1 MHADPL
7 LQILI
12 LLTASVGV
20 VALVRRLALP
30 AILGYLLVGAVLGP
44 RALGLVDDTATTR
57 LLAEFGITFL
67 LFTLGLEFSR
77 PRLIAMRAEV
87 LGVGGLQVL
96 VTASV
101 AAAIAVAGFG
111 IAPATAIVTGGAIA
125 MSSTAVIVAQL
136 TEQSE
141 NNRSHGRLAVAIC
154 LFQDLAFTLLLA
166 LESSLRGGG
175 HAGGA
180 RGIAQSIAFAA
191 VALALVLAAG
201 RWLLRP
207 LFHVIASVRSAEL
220 FALTALL
227 VVLAA
232 AWATR
237 AAGLSLALG
246 GFLAGMMLAETEFRH
261 QVDASIRS
269 YRDVL
274 VGLFFISVGMLLD
287 GRLLL
292 RDFTVVAGLLAGLL
306 VLKTGVIALVARR
319 AAGNWFKALRTGI
332 VAGQGGEFGFALLTL
347 LLQHR
352 LLAPAVAQP
361 LLAATVSSMLL
372 APLLIRHNRRIAG
385 ALIGRFRAPG
395 ADVGSETRATFAVA
409 DREHVLICGFG
420 RVGQNIARVLERR
433 GFEYLALEVDPRAVR
448 AARQAGEPV
457 VFGDAAQVDVLRSVG
472 AVRARCVVITFADP
486 PIALRVVRALRSLRA
501 DLPILVRTPDDARLE
516 ELQAAGATEVVPET
530 FEASLMLASHL
541 LLLLQEPV
549 SRVVRTID
557 DIRRHRYA
565 LLREVLPDE
574 NPPIGRAGARSR
586 ERLHSVVLP
595 PHAWAVGRT
604 LAALV
609 ARGATA
615 RVRAIRRDR
624 IVGRDP
630 GAETVFRSG
639 DVVMLHGTPEAIAG
653 TESLLLAG

>member
-30 AILGYLLVGAVLGP
+30 AILGYLLVGALLGP
-44 RALGLVDDTATTR
+44 RSLGLVDDSATTR

-77 PRLIAMRAEV
+77 PRLVAMRAEV
-87 LGVGGLQVL
+87 VGIGGLQVL
-96 VTASV
+96 VTAGVV
-101 AAAIAVAGFG
+101 AGIAIAGFG

-125 MSSTAVIVAQL
+125 MSSTAIIVAQL

-141 NNRSHGRLAVAIC
+141 NNSSHGRIAVAIC
-154 LFQDLAFTLLLA
+154 LFQDLAFTVLLA
-166 LESSLRGGG
+166 LESSLRNGGP
-175 HAGGA
+175 AGGA
-180 RGIAQSIAFAA
+180 RGVVQSIAFAA
-191 VALALVLAAG
+191 LALAIVLAAG
-201 RWLLRP
+201 RWWLRP
-207 LFHVIASVRSAEL
+207 LFHAIASVRSTEL

-261 QVDASIRS
+261 QVEASIRS

-287 GRLLL
+287 GHLLI
-292 RDFTVVAGLLAGLL
+292 RDFALVVGWLAAILA
-306 VLKTGVIALVARR
+306 LKTGVIALVARR
-319 AAGNWFKALRTGI
+319 AARSWFKALRTGI

-347 LLQHR
+347 LLEHR

-372 APLLIRHNRRIAG
+372 APVLIRHNRRIAR
-385 ALIGRFRAPG
+385 ALLGRFGPPG
-395 ADVGSETRATFAVA
+395 TDVGPEMRATLAVA
-409 DREHVLICGFG
+409 EREHVLICGFG
-420 RVGQNIARVLERR
+420 RVGQHVARVLERL
-433 GFEYLALEVDPRAVR
+433 GFEYLALEVDSQRIR
-448 AARQAGEPV
+448 SARQAGDPV
-457 VFGDAAQVDVLRSVG
+457 VFGDAAQVEVLRSVG
-472 AVRARCVVITFADP
+472 AMRTSCLVVTFANP
-486 PIALRVVRALRSLRA
+486 PVALRVVRAMRSLRT
-501 DLPILVRTPDDARLE
+501 DVPILVRTPDDAHLE
-516 ELQAAGATEVVPET
+516 EFQAAGATEVVPET

-541 LLLLQEPV
+541 LLLLKEPV
-549 SRVVRTID
+549 ARVLRTVD
-557 DIRRHRYA
+557 EVRRHRYA
-565 LLREVLPDE
+565 LLREVLTDE
-574 NPPIGRAGARSR
+574 RPPIGVDGTRAR
-586 ERLHSVVLP
+586 ERLHSVVIP

-604 LAALV
+604 LDALA
-609 ARGATA
+609 ARGARA

-630 GAETVFRSG
+630 AGDTVLRSG
-639 DVVMLHGTPEAIAG
+639 DVVMLHGTLEAIER

>member
-1 MHADPL
+1 M
-7 LQILI
+7 QILI

-30 AILGYLLVGAVLGP
+30 AILGYLLVGAMLGP
-44 RALGLVDDTATTR
+44 HALGLVDDTATTR

-77 PRLIAMRAEV
+77 PRLVAMRTEV
-87 LGVGGLQVL
+87 FGVGGLQVL
-96 VTASV
+96 LTAGAV
-101 AAAIAVAGFG
+101 AGIAIAGFG
-111 IAPATAIVTGGAIA
+111 IAPATAVVTGGAIA
-125 MSSTAVIVAQL
+125 MSSTAIIVAQL

-154 LFQDLAFTLLLA
+154 LFQDLAFTVLLA
-166 LESSLRGGG
+166 LESSLRDGG
-175 HAGGA
+175 HPGGA
-180 RGIAQSIAFAA
+180 RGIVLSIAFAA
-191 VALALVLAAG
+191 LALALVLAAG

-207 LFHVIASVRSAEL
+207 LFHAIASVHSTEL

-261 QVDASIRS
+261 QVEASIGS

-292 RDFTVVAGLLAGLL
+292 RDFTLVAALLAGIL

-319 AAGNWFKALRTGI
+319 AARSWFKALRTGV
-332 VAGQGGEFGFALLTL
+332 VASQGGEFGFALLTL

-372 APLLIRHNRRIAG
+372 APLLIRHNRRIAA
-385 ALIGRFRAPG
+385 ALLGRTGPPG
-395 ADVGSETRATFAVA
+395 TDVGPETRATLAVA
-409 DREHVLICGFG
+409 GREHVMICGFG
-420 RVGQNIARVLERR
+420 RVGQNVARVLERR
-433 GFEYLALEVDPRAVR
+433 GFEYLALEVDPRR
-448 AARQAGEPV
+448 IRSARQAGDPV
-457 VFGDAAQVDVLRSVG
+457 VFGDAAQIEVLRSVG
-472 AVRARCVVITFADP
+472 AMRANCVVITFANP
-486 PIALRVVRALRSLRA
+486 PVALRVVRAIRSLRP
-501 DLPILVRTPDDARLE
+501 DVPILVRTPDDVHLE

-541 LLLLQEPV
+541 LLLLKEPV

-557 DIRRHRYA
+557 GIRTDRYA
-565 LLREVLPDE
+565 LLREVLADE
-574 NPPIGRAGARSR
+574 RSPIGADGARAR

-604 LAALV
+604 LDALAAH
-609 ARGATA
+609 GAA
-615 RVRAIRRDR
+615 ASVRAIRRDR

-630 GAETVFRSG
+630 GGETVLRSG
-639 DVVMLHGTPEAIAG
+639 DVVMLHGTPEAIER
-653 TESLLLAG
+653 TESLMLAG

>member
-1 MHADPL
+1 MQADPL

-30 AILGYLLVGAVLGP
+30 AILGYLLVGTALGP
-44 RALGLVDDTATTR
+44 HALGLVDDTATTR

-77 PRLIAMRAEV
+77 PRLLAMRAEV

-96 VTASV
+96 LTAG
-101 AAAIAVAGFG
+101 IVAGMGIAWLG
-111 IAPATAIVTGGAIA
+111 IAPATAIVTGGALA
-125 MSSTAVIVAQL
+125 MSSTAIIVAQL

-141 NNRSHGRLAVAIC
+141 INRSHGRLAVAIC

-166 LESSLRGGG
+166 LESSLRDGG
-175 HAGGA
+175 HAGGPRKVA
-180 RGIAQSIAFAA
+180 ESIAFAA
-191 VALALVLAAG
+191 LALALVLAAG

-207 LFHVIASVRSAEL
+207 LFHAIASVRSTEL

-261 QVDASIRS
+261 QVEASIRS

-287 GRLLL
+287 GRLLI
-292 RDFTVVAGLLAGLL
+292 RDWSLVAGLLAGVL

-319 AAGNWFKALRTGI
+319 ASRSWLKALRTGI
-332 VAGQGGEFGFALLTL
+332 VAAQGGEFGFALLTL

-352 LLAPAVAQP
+352 LLAPAIAQP

-372 APLLIRHNRRIAG
+372 APLLIRHNRRIAN
-385 ALIGRFRAPG
+385 ALLGRFGSAGPEVG
-395 ADVGSETRATFAVA
+395 AETRATFAVA
-409 DREHVLICGFG
+409 EREHVLICGFG
-420 RVGQNIARVLERR
+420 RVGQNVARVLERR
-433 GFEYLALEVDPRAVR
+433 GFEYLALEVDPRRIR
-448 AARQAGEPV
+448 AARQTGDPV
-457 VFGDAAQVDVLRSVG
+457 VFGDAAQVEVLRSVG
-472 AVRARCVVITFADP
+472 AIRANCVVVTFANP
-486 PIALRVVRALRSLRA
+486 PVALRVVRAMRSLRP
-501 DLPILVRTPDDARLE
+501 DVPILVRTPDDTHLE

-541 LLLLQEPV
+541 LLLLKEPI
-549 SRVVRTID
+549 SRVVRAID
-557 DIRRHRYA
+557 EIRTQRYA

-574 NPPIGRAGARSR
+574 APADGGRGERVR

-595 PHAWAVGRT
+595 PHAWAVGRSLSR
-604 LAALV
+604 LAAH
-609 ARGATA
+609 GATA

-630 GAETVFRSG
+630 GAETTFKSG
-639 DVVMLHGTPEAIAG
+639 DVVMLHGTPEAIER
-653 TESLLLAG
+653 TERLLLAG